1 MRLRMGRRWRWGRG
15 RRHQPLPEAGDGT
28 ESSPAQ
34 IRTLAGVEPGC
45 EVSVTGYLGTCAGQR
60 RHLQAYGLLPGRR
73 IRVLSQHPV
82 TIVQIEQTELAFET
96 AVAACVLVGD

>member
-1 MRLRMGRRWRWGRG
+1 MGKGWRWGRG
-15 RRHQPLPEAGDGT
+15 NRQHPLRGAEERADAGLDKD
-28 ESSPAQ
+28 
-34 IRTLAGVEPGC
+34 RTLAGVEPGR
-45 EVSVTGYLGTCAGQR
+45 EVSVTGYLGSCAGLR

-96 AVAACVLVGD
+96 SVAACVLVGD

>member
-1 MRLRMGRRWRWGRG
+1 MRLRMGRRWHWGRG
-15 RRHQPLPEAGDGT
+15 RRHHPRPEPVERT
-28 ESSPAQ
+28 ESGLAPV
-34 IRTLAGVEPGC
+34 RTLAGVEPGR
-45 EVSVTGYLGTCAGQR
+45 EVSVTGYLGGCAGLR

-96 AVAACVLVGD
+96 SVAACVLVGD